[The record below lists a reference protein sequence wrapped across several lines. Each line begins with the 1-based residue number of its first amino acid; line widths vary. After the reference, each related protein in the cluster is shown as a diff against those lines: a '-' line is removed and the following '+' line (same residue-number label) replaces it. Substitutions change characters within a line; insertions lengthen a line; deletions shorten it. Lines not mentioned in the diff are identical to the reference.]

1 MFGGLVSA
9 PTVTFQ
15 AILHS
20 ELVEPAL
27 PLCQHRYVSILQG
40 FYLIHTGDT
49 CLLSTNEGG
58 NERSRRRG
66 KSWQDLNLVPLD
78 YKLFTLPLCD
88 SPYCITDRTFTTMT
102 QQNRVRDE
110 LVKEHPKFRSL
121 MEV

>member
-27 PLCQHRYVSILQG
+27 PLCQNMCKA
-40 FYLIHTGDT
+40 F
-49 CLLSTNEGG
+49 NEYIYWRDLTTLYQLRKVG

-66 KSWQDLNLVPLD
+66 KSWQDLNLLPSVSG
-78 YKLFTLPLCD
+78 LFARVLPC
-88 SPYCITDRTFTTMT
+88 S
-102 QQNRVRDE
+102 E
-110 LVKEHPKFRSL
+110 GSA
-121 MEV
+121 

>member
-27 PLCQHRYVSILQG
+27 PLCQNMCKAFNEYIYWRD
-40 FYLIHTGDT
+40 LIT
-49 CLLSTNEGG
+49 LYQLRKVG

-66 KSWQDLNLVPLD
+66 KSWQDLNLLPLD
-78 YKLFTLPLCD
+78 YKLFASPLCD